1 MKKHQ
6 VAVVGLG
13 QRGASWAEHIML
25 RPDCDLVA
33 ICDSYEDRLEAVKK
47 SAEQKEL
54 DTILYATTNYK
65 ELLDKKEIEIVIL
78 ITAWEYH
85 VDLAVDF
92 MKAGIITA
100 LEVGGAYALEDCYR
114 LINAYEETKKA

>member
-13 QRGASWAEHIML
+13 GRGASWAEHIML

-33 ICDSYEDRLEAVKK
+33 ICDEYPDRVEASKQ
-47 SAEQKEL
+47 SAERKGL
-54 DTILYATTNYK
+54 DTIRYAVTDYK
-65 ELLDKKEIEIVIL
+65 ELLDKKEIEIVLI
-78 ITAWEYH
+78 ITAWESH

-92 MKAGIITA
+92 METGIITA
-100 LEVGGAYALEDCYR
+100 L
-114 LINAYEETKKA
+114 